1 MTFAGFPDAGEPW
14 TVSKLYY
21 VHGFL
26 RERMQM
32 LQDEFARHG
41 QRGPFEQWLAYW
53 DPTMTFS
60 PAE

>member
-1 MTFAGFPDAGEPW
+1 MTFAGFPTRVKPW

-32 LQDEFARHG
+32 LQDEFARQANAAHSNNG
-41 QRGPFEQWLAYW
+41 WRTGT
-53 DPTMTFS
+53 PTMTFS